1 MQRIL
6 YVVLW
11 IGMSLAWASWTI
23 GIAEADPPQYC
34 RDLAMQ
40 FGTDPTQL
48 DANALAA
55 LGTCVM
61 AEIKERSDAPSQ
73 TAPSEQQQES
83 PGNTPI
89 DQPGWGQWSTPPPW
103 SDSWAKPQPWEDK

>member
-1 MQRIL
+1 VRRMR

-11 IGMSLAWASWTI
+11 IGMSLAWAVWTV
-23 GIAEADPPQYC
+23 GVAEADPPQYC
-34 RDLAMQ
+34 RVLAMQ
-40 FGTDPTQL
+40 FGTDPTQM

-61 AEIKERSDAPSQ
+61 AEIKERSSAPSQ
-73 TAPSEQQQES
+73 TAPSEQQQSPES
-83 PGNTPI
+83 SPI

-103 SDSWAKPQPWEDK
+103 SDSSADPKPWKDE